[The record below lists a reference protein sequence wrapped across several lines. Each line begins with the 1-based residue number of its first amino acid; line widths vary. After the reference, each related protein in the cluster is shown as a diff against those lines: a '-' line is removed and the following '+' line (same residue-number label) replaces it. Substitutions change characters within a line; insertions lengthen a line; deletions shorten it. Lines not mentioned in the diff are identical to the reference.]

1 VTCDRLCR
9 GGVPLG
15 VLKQF
20 GELSSAFDRE
30 AGRHTGDDVQRERG
44 FAVEH
49 LGVVVGERHFGQC
62 EVSILVV
69 N

>member
-30 AGRHTGDDVQRERG
+30 AGRHTGE
-44 FAVEH
+44 
-49 LGVVVGERHFGQC
+49 VVGERHFGQC